1 MQTQVELNDEL
12 VKTALN
18 YAKVNTNQE
27 LLTLAL
33 TEFVATHQ
41 RLDVRELLGTVNLRP
56 DYDYKRLRTAGDD
69 YVSS

>member
-12 VKTALN
+12 VKTAFN

-33 TEFVATHQ
+33 TEFVANHQ
-41 RLDVRELLGTVNLRP
+41 RLDVRELRGTVDLLP
-56 DYDYKRLRTAGDD
+56 GYDYKRLRAAAEG
-69 YVSS
+69 